1 MRRGILAIAFA
12 IAAVPFSGFVA
23 TGVRYALRS
32 HRHGS
37 LPSWYGWV
45 FATASLLVTLLFLGC
60 ALRVV
65 GHGPSWQTLWRATV
79 VSLPAIALI
88 SLGSLQLLAGMAILV
103 VAIWALRRRDE
114 PAAER
119 PRRTRTSRDSG

>member
-1 MRRGILAIAFA
+1 MRRGLLAVGFA

-23 TGVRYALRS
+23 TGIRYALHS
-32 HRHGS
+32 HKPGS

-45 FATASLLVTLLFLGC
+45 FAAASLLVTLLFLGC

-65 GHGPSWQTLWRATV
+65 GYGPSWRALWLTTV
-79 VSLPAIALI
+79 ISLPAVALI

-103 VAIWALRRRDE
+103 FAIWALRKRDS
-114 PAAER
+114 PAAEPTR
-119 PRRTRTSRDSG
+119 RTSRDSA